1 MATAGGCGG
10 GDDGAGT
17 GSASSFGTAVQFD
30 SESGRIISADFAAP
44 AGVQN
49 PPGILLLHQFGGSRT
64 QWAAFAP
71 QLTAAGYA
79 VLAPDLDYS
88 AINSCPNGDAGNQ
101 CRADTV
107 QGLVADVRGGLLYLE
122 SRPSLDTSRIA
133 VVGASFGGNLA
144 YVASGEFADV
154 DTAVALSPNANPPSP
169 ALLGQGLE
177 DFKPHSILFMADG
190 NEAGDARGL
199 AANTGQPVDVK
210 VYEAQKAHGV
220 ELLEEPQPPQDL
232 LAWLAGHLK

>member
-49 PPGILLLHQFGGSRT
+49 PPGILLLHQFGGSRA

-88 AINSCPNGDAGNQ
+88 AINSCPKGDAGYQ

-154 DTAVALSPNANPPSP
+154 DAGGHGVALLEHHQRVALVHRL
-169 ALLGQGLE
+169 ALLTE
-177 DFKPHSILFMADG
+177 DFD
-190 NEAGDARGL
+190 DRARVFGL
-199 AANTGQPVDVK
+199 
-210 VYEAQKAHGV
+210 
-220 ELLEEPQPPQDL
+220 DL
-232 LAWLAGHLK
+232 HLHQ